1 MNVLLKRRSLTFAPR
16 WLWCKCRSSRCRP
29 YSLAHAVDTSKMEA
43 TRRNGQIV
51 KDLGRYYPSMS
62 ESALHDLCQDYKE
75 VTIADFNERFLGN
88 PATLHH
94 EDNPNLLLSING
106 RIKSIRFSG
115 QKIVFI
121 DLYNGS
127 SGLKNDTQL
136 QLIVNYNKIGGS
148 SEDKANFSEY
158 MNFLKKGDYIK
169 ALGYPGFSQS
179 RVKML
184 SLICNKLPIVL
195 SVSQLP
201 LPSRLNDETKIKSNR
216 VVDYQLNG
224 TQTLLVRA
232 RIIKLLRKFLDDRNF
247 VEVETPILSS
257 KSNGAMAKPFITS
270 SKDFDHLELRIAPE
284 LWLKRLIISGLQKVY
299 EIGKVF
305 RNEGIDSTHNA
316 EFSTLEFYET
326 YMSMDDIVTRT
337 EDLFKFLIT
346 NLQKF
351 FQDTRLPVPKTFS
364 ELHLAL
370 SENNWKFRK
379 VEFLPTL
386 NKELGIDLMNSG
398 LDINKPSELLKALPK
413 DIAKKYFPSADNTGQ
428 LSSLQILNKLSD
440 VFLEQRHCQ
449 STLPTVIYHQPAIL
463 SPLAKTDPQNKQVT
477 KRFEVFIKG
486 KEYINAYEEENCP
499 QLQLQKFLQ
508 QKQINELTGNKTET
522 LSPVIDYQ
530 YVETMK
536 YGMPPVGGFGLG
548 IDRLCML
555 FCDKKRI
562 EEVLPFGCVDDVN
575 RQ

>member
-1 MNVLLKRRSLTFAPR
+1 M
-16 WLWCKCRSSRCRP
+16 
-29 YSLAHAVDTSKMEA
+29 
-43 TRRNGQIV
+43 
-51 KDLGRYYPSMS
+51 
-62 ESALHDLCQDYKE
+62 
-75 VTIADFNERFLGN
+75 
-88 PATLHH
+88 
-94 EDNPNLLLSING
+94 
-106 RIKSIRFSG
+106 
-115 QKIVFI
+115 
-121 DLYNGS
+121 
-127 SGLKNDTQL
+127 KNDTQL

-326 YMSMDDIVTRT
+326 YMSMDDIVART
-337 EDLFKFLIT
+337 EDLFKF
-346 NLQKF
+346 
-351 FQDTRLPVPKTFS
+351 
-364 ELHLAL
+364 
-370 SENNWKFRK
+370 
-379 VEFLPTL
+379 
-386 NKELGIDLMNSG
+386 
-398 LDINKPSELLKALPK
+398 
-413 DIAKKYFPSADNTGQ
+413 
-428 LSSLQILNKLSD
+428 
-440 VFLEQRHCQ
+440 
-449 STLPTVIYHQPAIL
+449 
-463 SPLAKTDPQNKQVT
+463 
-477 KRFEVFIKG
+477 
-486 KEYINAYEEENCP
+486 
-499 QLQLQKFLQ
+499 
-508 QKQINELTGNKTET
+508 
-522 LSPVIDYQ
+522 
-530 YVETMK
+530 
-536 YGMPPVGGFGLG
+536 
-548 IDRLCML
+548 
-555 FCDKKRI
+555 
-562 EEVLPFGCVDDVN
+562 
-575 RQ
+575 

>member
-1 MNVLLKRRSLTFAPR
+1 
-16 WLWCKCRSSRCRP
+16 
-29 YSLAHAVDTSKMEA
+29 MEA
-43 TRRNGQIV
+43 TRRNAQIE
-51 KDLGRYYPSMS
+51 KDLARYYPSMS
-62 ESALHDLCQDYKE
+62 EPAFGDLCQGYKE
-75 VTIADFNERFLGN
+75 FSISDFNKRFLGN
-88 PATLHH
+88 PSVLNR
-94 EDNPNLLLSING
+94 EDNPKWLLSING
-106 RIKSIRFSG
+106 RIKKIRFSG

-121 DLYNGS
+121 DLYS
-127 SGLKNDTQL
+127 PSGCLKNDQL
-136 QLIVNYNKIGGS
+136 QLIVNYNQIDGR
-148 SEDKANFSEY
+148 SEDKANFSEH

-169 ALGYPGFSQS
+169 AFGYPGFSQS
-179 RVKML
+179 RLKML
-184 SLICNKLPIVL
+184 SLICNRLPVVL

-201 LPSRLNDETKIKSNR
+201 LPSKLNDETKIKSNR
-216 VVDYQLNG
+216 VIDYQLNG

-232 RIIKLLRKFLDDRNF
+232 YIVKLLRRFLDDRSF

-284 LWLKRLIISGLQKVY
+284 LWLKRLIISGLHKVY
-299 EIGKVF
+299 EIGKAF
-305 RNEGIDSTHNA
+305 RNESIDSTHNP

-326 YMSMDDIVTRT
+326 YMSMDDIIVRT
-337 EDLFKFLIT
+337 EELFKFLIM

-351 FQDTRLPVPKTFS
+351 FQDTHLPIPKTFS
-364 ELHLAL
+364 ELYLAL
-370 SENNWKFRK
+370 SENGWKFK
-379 VEFLPTL
+379 KLEFLPTL
-386 NKELGIDLMNSG
+386 NKELGIDLINSG
-398 LDINKPSELLKALPK
+398 LDINSPSELLRVLPK
-413 DIAKKYFPSADNTGQ
+413 DVTDKYFFSAGDSEQ

-449 STLPTVIYHQPAIL
+449 SILPTVIYHQPAIL
-463 SPLAKTDPQNKQVT
+463 SPLAKTDPQNKQIT

-499 QLQLQKFLQ
+499 QLQLEKFLQ
-508 QKQINELTGNKTET
+508 QKQINELTGDKIDT

-530 YVETMK
+530 YIETMK

-562 EEVLPFGCVDDVN
+562 EEVLPFGCMDDVN

>member
-1 MNVLLKRRSLTFAPR
+1 MNVLLGRRSFTYAPR
-16 WLWCKCRSSRCRP
+16 CLWCRCRSSRSRP

-43 TRRNGQIV
+43 TRRNAQIE
-51 KDLGRYYPSMS
+51 KDLARYYPSMS
-62 ESALHDLCQDYKE
+62 EPAFDELCQGYKE
-75 VTIADFNERFLGN
+75 FSISDFNKRFLGN
-88 PATLHH
+88 PSVLNH
-94 EDNPNLLLSING
+94 EDNPKWLLSING
-106 RIKSIRFSG
+106 RIRNIRFSG

-121 DLYNGS
+121 DLYSASG
-127 SGLKNDTQL
+127 GLKNDQL
-136 QLIVNYNKIGGS
+136 QLIVNYNQIDGR
-148 SEDKANFSEY
+148 SEDKANFSEH

-169 ALGYPGFSQS
+169 AFGYPGFSQS
-179 RVKML
+179 RLKML
-184 SLICNKLPIVL
+184 SLICNRLPVVL

-201 LPSRLNDETKIKSNR
+201 LPSKLNDDTKIKSNR
-216 VVDYQLNG
+216 VIDYQLNG

-232 RIIKLLRKFLDDRNF
+232 HIVKLLRSFLDDRSF

-284 LWLKRLIISGLQKVY
+284 LWLKRLIISGLHKVY
-299 EIGKVF
+299 EIGKAF
-305 RNEGIDSTHNA
+305 RNESIDSTHNP

-326 YMSMDDIVTRT
+326 YMSMDDIVVRT
-337 EDLFKFLIT
+337 EELFKFLIM

-351 FQDTRLPVPKTFS
+351 FQDTHFPVPKTFS
-364 ELHLAL
+364 ELYLAL
-370 SENNWKFRK
+370 SENDWKFK
-379 VEFLPTL
+379 KLEFLPTL
-386 NKELGIDLMNSG
+386 NKELGIDLINSG
-398 LDINKPSELLKALPK
+398 LDINSPSELLRVLPK
-413 DIAKKYFPSADNTGQ
+413 DVTDKYFSSAGDSEQ

-449 STLPTVIYHQPAIL
+449 SILPTVIYHQPAIL
-463 SPLAKTDPQNKQVT
+463 SPLAKTDPQNKQIT

-499 QLQLQKFLQ
+499 QLQLEKFLQ
-508 QKQINELTGNKTET
+508 QKQINELTGNKIET

-530 YVETMK
+530 YIETMK